1 MASLA
6 TSLVGPRTSW
16 LVTSRLSLLH
26 GPARHAH
33 GDAKAETQQAPSLPI
48 YPGLTRSFSI
58 WPSRNACFNRPG
70 AEIRLDFRNNLLS
83 SSSSCLGPG
92 LMTHQPQSKA
102 KAGLSIFI
110 RLFLIAPSTLF
121 HHATLPAFYWL
132 PCLGFNCLL
141 PPILETFISRMRAY
155 SLLRCSF

>member
-16 LVTSRLSLLH
+16 LVTSRLLLLH

-33 GDAKAETQQAPSLPI
+33 GDAKAETRRAPNLPI

-58 WPSRNACFNRPG
+58 WYSENACFNRPG

-83 SSSSCLGPG
+83 EL
-92 LMTHQPQSKA
+92 L
-102 KAGLSIFI
+102 LSWTGVNGTPTAIQGQG
-110 RLFLIAPSTLF
+110 RAEHF
-121 HHATLPAFYWL
+121 HPT
-132 PCLGFNCLL
+132 
-141 PPILETFISRMRAY
+141 ILD
-155 SLLRCSF
+155 CV